1 MTRVWL
7 QLPDVI
13 GASTWNLANRSAGQ
27 FEEVMN
33 NDEHKWPKSVHW
45 QLRTVSTGDLWSQR
59 FQRPVKPRLVVMLF
73 IFGLIF
79 KSQVDADKTDGTNKQ
94 HVFLRSDWT
103 VTRCCVSS
111 PCHESVYGWLSRFVT
126 IFIWRMTILLW
137 TWTKSYW
144 RRSKIKRWPTGT
156 SPLYSTQ
163 CGCLAYCLAYCFDR
177 FFDRFMRFHDDLVEL
192 QRLEK
197 NSAIQ
202 QLAGHFSC
210 MPPYWM
216 GPPLLD
222 AKAVRSFDMQ
232 LY

>member
-1 MTRVWL
+1 MAK
-7 QLPDVI
+7 I
-13 GASTWNLANRSAGQ
+13 SALTTSNSFNWGS
-27 FEEVMN
+27 MI
-33 NDEHKWPKSVHW
+33 S
-45 QLRTVSTGDLWSQR
+45 TVSTTREAKVSC
-59 FQRPVKPRLVVMLF
+59 
-73 IFGLIF
+73 
-79 KSQVDADKTDGTNKQ
+79 DA
-94 HVFLRSDWT
+94 FYLRSDLQVPGGRWQNRWNKQA
-103 VTRCCVSS
+103 TRVSAEWLN
-111 PCHESVYGWLSRFVT
+111 CHEVLRFFPMPWICLWMLIT
-126 IFIWRMTILLW
+126 FRDNFHWRMTILLW

>member
-7 QLPDVI
+7 QLPDLI
-13 GASTWNLANRSAGQ
+13 GASTWNVANRSAGQ

-33 NDEHKWPKSVHW
+33 NDEHTWPKSVHW

-94 HVFLRSDWT
+94 HVFRRSDWT

-111 PCHESVYGWLSRFVT
+111 PCHESVYGCLSRFVT
-126 IFIWRMTILLW
+126 ILIWRMTILLW
-137 TWTKSYW
+137 TWATSYW

-163 CGCLAYCLAYCFDR
+163 CGCLAYCLAMLWQIHEISWWSSGVAEAWKKLC
-177 FFDRFMRFHDDLVEL
+177 
-192 QRLEK
+192 
-197 NSAIQ
+197 NSAIGRT
-202 QLAGHFSC
+202 LFMHAT
-210 MPPYWM
+210 
-216 GPPLLD
+216 LLD
-222 AKAVRSFDMQ
+222 GPSIVGRQ
-232 LY
+232 GC